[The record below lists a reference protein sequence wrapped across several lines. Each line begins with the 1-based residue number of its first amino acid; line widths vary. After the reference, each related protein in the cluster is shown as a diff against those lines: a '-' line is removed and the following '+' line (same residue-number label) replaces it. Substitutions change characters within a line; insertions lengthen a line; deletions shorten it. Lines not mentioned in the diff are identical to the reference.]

1 MTPWNATCQVSLF
14 FTISQSFLKLMSIKS
29 MMPSNDPIFCFP
41 LLLLPSIFPSIRV
54 FTNESV
60 LPIRWPK
67 YWSFSC
73 SISASN
79 EYSGL
84 VSFVLT
90 GLMSLESKG
99 LSRVFFIPHTYR
111 ASLVAQMVKICLNAG
126 DTGSIP
132 GLGRSPGEGNGNPLQ
147 YSCLE
152 KPMDREA
159 WRARV
164 PGVAEWDRTEQLTHT
179 VQKHQFF
186 SSQPLWSISHTHT
199 KLLEKS

>member
-1 MTPWNATCQVSLF
+1 
-14 FTISQSFLKLMSIKS
+14 

-132 GLGRSPGEGNGNPLQ
+132 GLGRSLGEGNGNPLQ

>member
-1 MTPWNATCQVSLF
+1 
-14 FTISQSFLKLMSIKS
+14 MSIKS
-29 MMPSNDPIFCFP
+29 VMPSNHPVFCFP

-54 FTNESV
+54 FTNELV

-84 VSFVLT
+84 VSFGLT

-99 LSRVFFIPHTYR
+99 LSSVFFIPHTYR
-111 ASLVAQMVKICLNAG
+111 ASLVAQMVTICLNAG
-126 DTGSIP
+126 DTGSFP

-152 KPMDREA
+152 NPVDREA

-164 PGVAEWDRTEQLTHT
+164 PGVAEWDTTEQLTHT